1 LSNFQAFRIGFET
14 TFPRKEG
21 VLGQSVREFAKN
33 LSNNVIEVE
42 IGVSFDSLNEAYDF
56 YILYSWENTF
66 GIRYRQQL
74 PECLEDKMYA
84 GDLFCKCS
92 VSAVNFRVGW

>member
-1 LSNFQAFRIGFET
+1 
-14 TFPRKEG
+14 

-56 YILYSWENTF
+56 YILYSWENAF
-66 GIRYRQQL
+66 GRQQ
-74 PECLEDKMYA
+74 PTEYLEDRIDA
-84 GDLFCKCS
+84 SC
-92 VSAVNFRVGW
+92 VTI